1 MPWTYVISYLNG
13 DKTVG
18 IFYEKELQKT
28 NQKDF
33 KTEKVIKKKDGKLYV
48 KRNRYKN
55 SLNSSIYKK
64 DKV

>member
-13 DKTVG
+13 DETVG

-48 KRNRYKN
+48 EWNRYKN